1 MKILMVSSSLFDT
14 NNMIEGMIMNKGVI
28 FHIDENNK
36 WELLLNNVK
45 NFVLSCDY
53 GINAVEILANGEAV
67 TAYAEHTLKIEQKI
81 MELAKLNVL
90 FVACNNSLVG
100 MKIDKERLFPFIK
113 IVPVGVVEMVEKQNE
128 GYAYIKP

>member
-1 MKILMVSSSLFDT
+1 MS
-14 NNMIEGMIMNKGVI
+14 KGVI

-45 NFVLSCDY
+45 NLILSCNDR
-53 GINAVEILANGEAV
+53 NHVVEVLANGEAV
-67 TAYAEHTLKIEQKI
+67 TPYAEHTASFEQKLI
-81 MELAKLNVL
+81 ELAKLDVL

-100 MKIDKERLFPFIK
+100 MEIDKERLLPFIK
-113 IVPVGVVEMVEKQNE
+113 VVPVGVLEIVQKQSE